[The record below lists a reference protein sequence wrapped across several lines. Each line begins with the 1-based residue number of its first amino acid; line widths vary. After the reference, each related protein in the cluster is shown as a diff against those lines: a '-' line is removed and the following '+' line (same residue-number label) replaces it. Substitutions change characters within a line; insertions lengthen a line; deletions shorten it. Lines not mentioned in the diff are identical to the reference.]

1 MPNLST
7 TIAVYPDL
15 PTALADWAGIE
26 AAAEADAIDLADAA
40 LVEKGTDG
48 AFQTAHRQSHHGWG
62 KGAVAGAVVGL
73 LFPPA
78 LVGGA
83 VAGGIGGGV
92 VARLNRSL
100 DRGAIKD
107 LGEAMDSGEIA
118 IVVLTA
124 EVSTATLVPLLGG
137 ADRFVTRASSTA
149 EEVQQA
155 LDADAAS

>member
-48 AFQTAHRQSHHGWG
+48 AFQTAHRQSHHG
-62 KGAVAGAVVGL
+62 
-73 LFPPA
+73 
-78 LVGGA
+78 
-83 VAGGIGGGV
+83 
-92 VARLNRSL
+92 
-100 DRGAIKD
+100 
-107 LGEAMDSGEIA
+107 
-118 IVVLTA
+118 
-124 EVSTATLVPLLGG
+124 
-137 ADRFVTRASSTA
+137 ASSTA
-149 EEVQQA
+149 EEVQEA